1 MSRVHRIAAALA
13 MLLVL
18 GGCLSL
24 IKEPDAI
31 TTYSLRHLPSET
43 APGPSVNWSLT
54 IIRPNS
60 GTLLDSNRIAVRPKP
75 NILQVYQGANWSDTL
90 PDLVQ
95 SHLVETFENSKRIQ
109 TVSRQNSGVPAEL
122 ALLIDIRNFEAD
134 YGNGNKIPSAVIRI
148 HAKLLEYPSNRVLAV
163 MDFDTETPASD
174 KSIPAVVQ
182 AFEQSLNRSSG
193 EIVEWALANGRSKAK
208 AK

>member
-1 MSRVHRIAAALA
+1 MIRLQRMTLALA
-13 MLLVL
+13 MLSVL

-31 TTYSLRHLPSET
+31 TTYSLRHLKSENS
-43 APGPSVNWSLT
+43 PGRPVDWSLT

-95 SHLVETFENSKRIQ
+95 SHLVETFENSNRIQ
-109 TVSRQNSGVPAEL
+109 TVSRQNSGVPAEV

-163 MDFDTETPASD
+163 KDFDANTPASD
-174 KSIPAVVQ
+174 KSVPAVVQ
-182 AFEQSLNRSSG
+182 AFEQSLNRSSA
-193 EIVEWALANGRSKAK
+193 EIVAWALANGRAK
-208 AK
+208 TK